1 MPAFEEFVRANES
14 YAQSFDA
21 GDLPIPPARQVAV
34 VTCMDAR
41 LDPESFLGLDLG
53 DAHVIR
59 NAGGRVSDDALR
71 SLVISQRLLGT
82 NEVVIIHHTG
92 CGMMSFENEDI
103 REKIKSDLGADASG
117 TDFLPF
123 SELED
128 SVRDD
133 VEAVRRSEFVPDDIS
148 VSGAVYEVETG
159 RIREVVS
166 G

>member
-1 MPAFEEFVRANES
+1 
-14 YAQSFDA
+14 
-21 GDLPIPPARQVAV
+21 
-34 VTCMDAR
+34 
-41 LDPESFLGLDLG
+41 
-53 DAHVIR
+53 
-59 NAGGRVSDDALR
+59 
-71 SLVISQRLLGT
+71 
-82 NEVVIIHHTG
+82 
-92 CGMMSFENEDI
+92 MMSFENEDI

-133 VEAVRRSEFVPDDIS
+133 VEAVRRSELVPDDIS